1 MHICIYKSS
10 GFSFN
15 NSLPFSFY
23 YPFSHTNLLH
33 SYLLEYFKIKSY
45 HIISKVGD
53 TRMKLNEVFGNN
65 VKYFRF
71 RKKYT
76 QEKVAELTDMSVT
89 YISQLELGHHTPSFE
104 RLEVLSKVLGVEP
117 FEFFVS
123 RNLKKLPARVDMA
136 DDK

>member
-1 MHICIYKSS
+1 
-10 GFSFN
+10 
-15 NSLPFSFY
+15 
-23 YPFSHTNLLH
+23 
-33 SYLLEYFKIKSY
+33 
-45 HIISKVGD
+45 
-53 TRMKLNEVFGNN
+53 MKLNEVFGNN

-76 QEKVAELTDMSVT
+76 QEKVAELTDMSVN